1 MKNMKTVG
9 FVTSWMQNDVE
20 EQETQNLDPIQQIVN
35 DGNRCITNAHAEL
48 LARIH
53 LTEAVIMGKA
63 FIKFTKEKKM
73 EFLEELKWLTSLN
86 AQLSV

>member
-20 EQETQNLDPIQQIVN
+20 EQTAQNLEPIQQIVN

-48 LARIH
+48 LSRIQ

-63 FIKFTKEKKM
+63 FIKFTKEKKA

-86 AQLSV
+86 AQLSA